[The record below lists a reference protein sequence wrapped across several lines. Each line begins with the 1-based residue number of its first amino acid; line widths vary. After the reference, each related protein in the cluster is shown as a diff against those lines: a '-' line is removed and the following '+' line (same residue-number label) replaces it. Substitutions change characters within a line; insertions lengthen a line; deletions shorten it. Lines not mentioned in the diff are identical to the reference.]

1 MSAQH
6 AIDAASSN
14 APAITY
20 GGASA
25 AVMFWGLHISD
36 IAVILSAFASICGV
50 FLQGYVAIHRI
61 RRLERQA
68 EHSKRVTTALAEG
81 VRVLDE
87 TKQPKNYGDN

>member
-1 MSAQH
+1 MSAEHTVNH
-6 AIDAASSN
+6 AMSN

-36 IAVILSAFASICGV
+36 IAVILSAFASVCGV

-61 RRLERQA
+61 RRLERTA
-68 EHSKRVTTALAEG
+68 DATKKVTTALAEG

-87 TKQPKNYGDN
+87 TKQTKNYGDN